1 MNIGID
7 LSSLDKST
15 LNQGVY
21 TYAIGL
27 LNGFDNQKNSH
38 KYQLYVNENIY
49 SHFKKK
55 FNKKKFKII
64 VLKKNF
70 IFLRKFKTL
79 LVLFFGF
86 LGIKIFSI
94 HYYLTNLI
102 NCRIKKIIEKNSDII
117 IFLNSHENSYNLNIK
132 SIINFHDVIH
142 KTLPHY
148 LKFREKIIR
157 DVIYHNCAK
166 SSNLIIASSKTMKKE
181 FVDYMK
187 IPKKKFLLLM
197 KA

>member
-38 KYQLYVNENIY
+38 KYQLYVNKNIH

-94 HYYLTNLI
+94 HYQVY
-102 NCRIKKIIEKNSDII
+102 E
-117 IFLNSHENSYNLNIK
+117 
-132 SIINFHDVIH
+132 
-142 KTLPHY
+142 
-148 LKFREKIIR
+148 
-157 DVIYHNCAK
+157 IYVA
-166 SSNLIIASSKTMKKE
+166 L
-181 FVDYMK
+181 YRR
-187 IPKKKFLLLM
+187 
-197 KA
+197 